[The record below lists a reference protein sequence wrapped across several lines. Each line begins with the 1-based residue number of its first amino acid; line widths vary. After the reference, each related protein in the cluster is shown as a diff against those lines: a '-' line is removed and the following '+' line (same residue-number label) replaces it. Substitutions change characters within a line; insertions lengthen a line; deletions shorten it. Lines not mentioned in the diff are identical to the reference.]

1 VPNFIVVRSE
11 AQVEPV
17 GSRARLAGLVIAAL
31 VASSVCDPGTS
42 GEQPQQPQQ
51 QPAAD
56 AGAAAPSR
64 DRDAASV
71 APPANSAA
79 AGAPNRDAAAP
90 IAPPASA
97 PAPVAMDAAVSR
109 ASGRDATAVAPAM
122 TAPDAATAPAHDA
135 ASASGNARPDAATT
149 SGAGAHVFVI
159 AIENEMAGAI
169 YGSPRAP
176 YINGVLLPTYASAGN
191 FQDELPADPSEPHY
205 IWMEAGT
212 NTFADH
218 MFVNDDPPSA
228 TNSTASPDH
237 LVSEIRAAGGGRD
250 WMTYQEGLDGAGC
263 PIAGRGTFVPR
274 HDPFLFFRD
283 LVGEPPSA
291 SAPLCATH
299 HRPLG
304 QLNGDLASGGVASYV
319 FITPDLCH
327 DMHGSAACPAGN
339 VVRLGDA
346 WLSGVVPPLLAFVTE
361 RGGVVFIVWDEGD
374 RTAALPFIALGPHVR
389 PGYRSVVPFNHGSLV
404 RSVERILSLPVLPTV
419 QAVSDLGD
427 LFQGGVMP

>member
-1 VPNFIVVRSE
+1 VPNIIVVRSE
-11 AQVEPV
+11 AQAEPV
-17 GSRARLAGLVIAAL
+17 GSRARLAGVIIVVL

-56 AGAAAPSR
+56 AGAAASSR

-212 NTFADH
+212 NVFSDHTFST
-218 MFVNDDPPSA
+218 DDVPSA
-228 TNSTASPDH
+228 ANSTASAAH
-237 LVSEIRAAGGGRD
+237 LVTQIARAGGGLD
-250 WMTYQEGLDGAGC
+250 WMAYQEGIAPGGC
-263 PIAGRGTFVPR
+263 PVSGTGLYVPR
-274 HDPFLFFRD
+274 HDPFVFFQD
-283 LVGEPPSA
+283 VAGAPPSPG
-291 SAPLCATH
+291 STLCAAH
-299 HRPLG
+299 HRPLSALG
-304 QLNGDLASGGVASYV
+304 GDLSSGAVASYV
-319 FITPDLCH
+319 FITPNLCH
-327 DMHGSAACPAGN
+327 DMHGASGCPGGDLIRAG
-339 VVRLGDA
+339 DD
-346 WLSGVVPPLLAFVTE
+346 WLSASVPPLIAYVNAH
-361 RGGVVFIVWDEGD
+361 GGVIFIAWDEG
-374 RTAALPFIALGPHVR
+374 TGSAPLPFLAIGPHVKR
-389 PGYRSVVPFNHGSLV
+389 GYRSTVAFNHGSIL
-404 RSVERILSLPVLPTV
+404 RSVERMFQLPVLPAASA
-419 QAVSDLGD
+419 AVDLSDL
-427 LFQGGVMP
+427 FVGGVMP

>member
-1 VPNFIVVRSE
+1 MDDHTADRLKGAAVSAGALFALVWGCNHVDVPPEQTTAGAAGGSGTAAAAAPAAPPSNGGST
-11 AQVEPV
+11 ASSGPPPV
-17 GSRARLAGLVIAAL
+17 SLAGSGVPRPSSGPVDAGIAPDAGVPRDAVL
-31 VASSVCDPGTS
+31 APVADAGAPHDGAAAPVPAAAA
-42 GEQPQQPQQ
+42 P
-51 QPAAD
+51 QPAAPPGPD
-56 AGAAAPSR
+56 AGAAA
-64 DRDAASV
+64 
-71 APPANSAA
+71 
-79 AGAPNRDAAAP
+79 AGLP
-90 IAPPASA
+90 
-97 PAPVAMDAAVSR
+97 
-109 ASGRDATAVAPAM
+109 
-122 TAPDAATAPAHDA
+122 
-135 ASASGNARPDAATT
+135 
-149 SGAGAHVFVI
+149 HVFVI
-159 AIENEMAGAI
+159 AMENTDATSV
-169 YGSPRAP
+169 YGSADAP
-176 YINGVLLPTYASAGN
+176 YINGVLLPAGASTAN
-191 FQDELPADPSEPHY
+191 FIDELPGQPSEPHY

-427 LFQGGVMP
+427 LFEGGVMP